1 MSGYEINFD
10 GLVGPTHHYA
20 GLSFGNVASTNNRN
34 NLSNP
39 KLAAQQGLLKMK
51 ALADLGLKQGV
62 FAPQERPHVP
72 TLRRLGFSGSDSDV
86 IAAAMRVAPA
96 LLSAL
101 SSASS
106 MWTANS
112 CTVSPSAD
120 SADGRVHFTAANLN
134 NKFHRSIEHQTT
146 SRILQAMFNHDVYF
160 AHHEA
165 LPEAALFGDEGA
177 ANHNRL
183 GGAYDQAG
191 IQVFVYGQ
199 QQLGGT
205 VAPKKFPARQTREA
219 SEAIARLHGL
229 HADRTMFIQQN
240 PEVIDQG
247 VFHNDVIAVSNQQ
260 VLFHHQQAFL
270 NQSQALAEIREK
282 MAAIGQDFVAIEV
295 PEQRVSVQ
303 DAVSTYLFNSQ
314 ILTRPDGAMTLVVP
328 EESRQN
334 AAVWSYLTD
343 LLQMGTPIDQIKVFD
358 LRESMRNGGGPA
370 CLRLRV
376 ALNDAELAAVNPNI
390 MMNDALFSTLNQWV
404 ERHYRDRL
412 AQDDLADPQLLIE
425 SRTALDELTQILGLG
440 SVYHFQR

>member
-86 IAAAMRVAPA
+86 IAAAVRVAPA

-334 AAVWSYLTD
+334 ASVWAYLTD

>member
-51 ALADLGLKQGV
+51 ALVDLGLKQGV

-229 HADRTMFIQQN
+229 HADRTVFVQQN

-282 MAAIGQDFVAIEV
+282 MAVIGQDFVAIEV

-334 AAVWSYLTD
+334 ASVWAYLTD